1 MKKTLWASERQANKR
16 RKHLNLEKLAGQI
29 LLCSACWHTIQQYPS
44 TEHQHKVI
52 TTIILFMILR
62 CIVMNKLN
70 LQVKPILIYLLCVFR
85 PDLMRFVQELRSSS
99 GGSLSNMALQD
110 MVGGVTQLILD
121 HQVVVV
127 VVVVVVNHH
136 IIQKTQALKTV

>member
-1 MKKTLWASERQANKR
+1 
-16 RKHLNLEKLAGQI
+16 
-29 LLCSACWHTIQQYPS
+29 
-44 TEHQHKVI
+44 
-52 TTIILFMILR
+52 MILR